1 MARENKTQYAI
12 LGCLLI
18 KPMTAYEIKQFMNQ
32 YTNHFWTERE
42 GQLYPTFR
50 QLLQDGLVEFTEEVA
65 QKDGTKKL
73 YCITDRAEYILTV
86 GLMMKQKF
94 SQRGT
99 LHY

>member
-42 GQLYPTFR
+42 GQLYPTFG
-50 QLLQDGLVEFTEEVA
+50 QWIQMYWLSL
-65 QKDGTKKL
+65 
-73 YCITDRAEYILTV
+73 
-86 GLMMKQKF
+86 
-94 SQRGT
+94 
-99 LHY
+99 